1 MDFVTILGLLN
12 GFASLAEM
20 IRTGNGISDGI
31 TPEEMAQLKQR
42 SVQIQA
48 SLILAYDEAEAQSDN
63 ES

>member
-42 SVQIQA
+42 SIQIQA